1 MSTATNRVSALLF
14 PDIPQ
19 ETLGTSLY
27 MELSFYFDKAT
38 AVMSEFRKRNP
49 PGNDVDYEASGSLFL
64 LNALNLI
71 HIITEVGRIWKD
83 DLFFSFPKGM
93 MR

>member
-1 MSTATNRVSALLF
+1 
-14 PDIPQ
+14 
-19 ETLGTSLY
+19 

-38 AVMSEFRKRNP
+38 AVMSEFRKLNP